1 MWKNAGKTQKDCLHI
16 SGKINAIMN
25 QVQELNSTEKKLFI
39 EQNVQTLISYARTTL
54 QILQVFQMEKVLKKA
69 EYISLLC
76 SEYENKHV
84 VEEKDGL
91 LFEQLIIDIREITE
105 KIMENH
111 EFEQK
116 TCGCCGEKIYYLPLS
131 DYYEEQERKHHVIPH
146 IAETLNEKEY
156 TCPVC
161 GASDRDRLIISMLK
175 KLEVQQGYNKE
186 SLLQI
191 APSQAITH
199 WINRN
204 CPSICYDTT
213 DLFMDHVTF
222 ASDIQN
228 MEMVADE
235 SYDYIICSHV
245 LEHVKD
251 DKKAMAELYRI
262 LKKDGF
268 GLMLVPIALDI
279 EKIDE
284 EWGLSEEENWK
295 RFGQNDHCR
304 RYEKKGF
311 VNRLE
316 EAGFYVYQ
324 LGIDFFG
331 DDLYKENGLTKT
343 SVLYVVT
350 KTGGDIDQIIYKKKE
365 KRKRL
370 NGDKPLVSVLMS
382 AYNHEIYVKD
392 AVESV
397 LNQTYKNIEFLVADD
412 YSTDHTVD
420 ELLKYE
426 KEIDEIHLFDYN
438 AFGRLKFLSTRAK
451 GKYIAVINSDDIWEK
466 DKIQKQVW
474 YMENHPDVAACF
486 TGGQCVDENDQ
497 SIDFD
502 LFLMDNMKKEDW
514 MRQFYIYGN
523 CLAHPSVLIRTE
535 IYQKLLNSGISVF
548 RQLPDFWMWIKL
560 VQKYE
565 IHVLEQELIK
575 FRMHESGNNAN
586 TSARTQEN
594 GIRHC
599 NEERYLWYDT
609 IKNMSN
615 CYFKK
620 VFAGEMILKNAN
632 SEEEMLCEKFF
643 ILKNSNKAY
652 LRQTALFYL
661 YDICQN
667 EKVVSI
673 LNEQY
678 GYQYVD
684 MYELSGNI

>member
-1 MWKNAGKTQKDCLHI
+1 MWKNAGKTQKDCLNI

-25 QVQELNSTEKKLFI
+25 QVQELNSEEKKLFI

-76 SEYENKHV
+76 SEYEDKQV
-84 VEEKDGL
+84 IEEKDGL

-116 TCGCCGEKIYYLPLS
+116 TCGCCGEKIYYLPIS
-131 DYYEEQERKHHVIPH
+131 NYYEEQERQHHVIPH
-146 IAETLNEKEY
+146 IAETLNEMEY

-161 GASDRDRLIISMLK
+161 GASDRDRLLISMLK

-350 KTGGDIDQIIYKKKE
+350 KTGGDIDQIIYKKKD

-438 AFGRLKFLSTRAK
+438 AYGRLKFLSTRAK

-548 RQLPDFWMWIKL
+548 RQLPDFWMWVKL

-615 CYFKK
+615 VYFKK